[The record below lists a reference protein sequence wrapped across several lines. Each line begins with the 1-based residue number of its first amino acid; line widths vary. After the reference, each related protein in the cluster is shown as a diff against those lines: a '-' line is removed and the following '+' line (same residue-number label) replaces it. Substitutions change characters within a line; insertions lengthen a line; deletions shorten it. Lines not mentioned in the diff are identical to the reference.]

1 MNYVFNTLPVVARPN
16 YPVRVQSCESWG
28 LGVNMKESYTST
40 WSRQTTHGNTFIIS
54 VIELN
59 WYWDTRE
66 TGEGDYAL
74 MRCER
79 CFFSLSLS
87 LSFPLSLS
95 LPHVYLSQEETRHV
109 HHNARWGQVRG
120 KGIEKKEIGDL
131 KKGIREKERGIQKKE
146 TRTSHIWIQC
156 TNPAIHPL
164 RLPSSLF
171 LSISLSLCR
180 GGNLLLNHV
189 R

>member
-1 MNYVFNTLPVVARPN
+1 MKYVFNTLPVVARPN

-28 LGVNMKESYTST
+28 LGVNMKESYMST

-79 CFFSLSLS
+79 CFFLSLF
-87 LSFPLSLS
+87 LPLSLS
-95 LPHVYLSQEETRHV
+95 LFLSLMYTCHRRRQGMSITMQGEVKWE
-109 HHNARWGQVRG
+109 GEG
-120 KGIEKKEIGDL
+120 LKGRDWRPKERDQREGERDP
-131 KKGIREKERGIQKKE
+131 KKGK
-146 TRTSHIWIQC
+146 RTSHIWI
-156 TNPAIHPL
+156 
-164 RLPSSLF
+164 
-171 LSISLSLCR
+171 
-180 GGNLLLNHV
+180 
-189 R
+189 